1 MGAMSERSSMRK
13 VREVLRL
20 KYECGRSHAEIAA
33 SAALGETTVGDY
45 LARARKA
52 GLTWDDARGLSDADV
67 EARLFRVV
75 GRNEPP
81 GRVPIDFGWVHRELP
96 RTGVTLQ
103 TLWVEYREGAA
114 TESALKPYEYSRF
127 CDLYA
132 AWKGKLGVVMRQ
144 VHRAG
149 EKGFLDYSGKRP
161 RIVDPATGEVT
172 EVELFVAVLGASNYT
187 FAEATRTQQ
196 LADFV
201 GSTMR
206 AFEYFGCVPEVIVP
220 DQLRSAVSGPHRY
233 EPDINPTYLEM
244 AQHYGVTVIPA
255 RPRKPRDKAKVEGG
269 VLLAQRWILAAIRN
283 RTFFSLAELNAAIA
297 ELLERLNTRPFQK
310 LEGCRRSAF
319 ETIDRPAMR
328 ALPSRRYELADWK
341 HAKVNID
348 YCVAYEHRVYSVP
361 YTLVSAAVEIRA
373 TATTVEIL
381 HRGARVASHRRSYGA
396 RGTAVIAGEHRP
408 RSHREYSKWPP
419 KRIVAWAE
427 TVGTHVGELA
437 RQVMGRRTHPE
448 TGYRT
453 CLGVIRLADRYGRDR
468 VDAACAVALR
478 IGSPTAK
485 SVTAILKNGLDRA
498 PQVELPSR
506 APIAHEHIRGAAYFD
521 KEEPHDPGRDHSKTD
536 RHEDARDGHDDA
548 RDVRDAG
555 DRTDLH

>member
-1 MGAMSERSSMRK
+1 MRK

-20 KYECGRSHAEIAA
+20 KFECGRSHAEIAT
-33 SAALGETTVGDY
+33 SAAIGETTVGDY
-45 LARARKA
+45 LARARKV
-52 GLTWDDARGLSDADV
+52 GLTWDDARGLSEAEV
-67 EARLFRVV
+67 EARLFRDV

-81 GRVPIDFGWVHRELP
+81 ARVSIDFAWVHRELS
-96 RTGVTLQ
+96 RAGVTLQ
-103 TLWVEYREGAA
+103 TLWVEYRDGAA
-114 TESALKPYEYSRF
+114 GQTALRPYEYSRF
-127 CDLYA
+127 CELYA
-132 AWKGKLGVVMRQ
+132 AWKKKLGVVMRQ

-149 EKGFLDYSGKRP
+149 EKGFIDYSGKRP
-161 RIVDPATGEVT
+161 RIVDQLTGEVT

-187 FAEATRTQQ
+187 FVEATRTQR

-201 GSTMR
+201 GSTVR
-206 AFEYFGCVPEVIVP
+206 AFEYFGCLPEVLVP
-220 DQLRSAVSGPHRY
+220 DQLRSAVSGPDRY

-297 ELLERLNTRPFQK
+297 ELLERFNTRPFQK
-310 LEGCRRSAF
+310 LDGCRRSAF
-319 ETIDRPAMR
+319 EAIDRPAMR
-328 ALPSRRYELADWK
+328 PLPPRRYELAEWR

-361 YTLVSAAVEIRA
+361 YTLVGETVEIRA
-373 TATTVEIL
+373 TARAVEIL
-381 HRGARVASHRRSYGA
+381 HRSVRVASHARSYGA
-396 RGTAVIAGEHRP
+396 KGTAVIADEHRP
-408 RSHREYSKWPP
+408 RSHREYGKWPP
-419 KRIVAWAE
+419 RRMVAWAE
-427 TVGTHVGELA
+427 TIGEHVGELA
-437 RQVMGRRTHPE
+437 RQVMSHRTHPE

-468 VDAACAVALR
+468 VDAACARALR

-498 PQVELPSR
+498 PQVEPRAR
-506 APIAHEHIRGAAYFD
+506 APIAHEHIRGAAYFE
-521 KEEPHDPGRDHSKTD
+521 KEEPSDPGRDDSKTGRD
-536 RHEDARDGHDDA
+536 EDARDGDDGA
-548 RDVRDAG
+548 RDVGVAPG
-555 DRTDLH
+555 RTALH